1 MSIAH
6 VSWGIDS
13 NDVIVHGFSPA
24 CQRPIDE
31 LEGGRLSTLDS
42 SIPSQG
48 VSQITAYLK
57 CITYVATDKM
67 IISQHTLIRSG
78 VQLVIFII

>member
-1 MSIAH
+1 MS
-6 VSWGIDS
+6 WDIDS
-13 NDVIVHGFSPA
+13 NDVIVHGFSTA

-42 SIPSQG
+42 SIPSQR

-57 CITYVATDKM
+57 CITYVAKL
-67 IISQHTLIRSG
+67 IISQHRQHTLVRSG
-78 VQLVIFII
+78 VQLVIFI